1 MCWTNS
7 RSRDSLFM
15 RFALRF
21 HLCVRFVVY
30 GQFMEKHA
38 NFQKREYDTL
48 PHLQPLLSLQV
59 SAKLLHVGI
68 SALSMRCAQAGCI
81 LSCATMHSSFLLSVF
96 LQHEKHTRV
105 CNKIE
110 KITIRESCRS
120 ALEAYIE
127 EMSQQKESCDS
138 NIIRNKKNNQVLK
151 EKYSNTFIIIY
162 SF

>member
-1 MCWTNS
+1 MKQSSFLISINIRNVCVSRIFIYMFWTNS
-7 RSRDSLFM
+7 RSRDSFFM
-15 RFALRF
+15 RFALCF

-68 SALSMRCAQAGCI
+68 SAFLSMRCAQAGCI
-81 LSCATMHSSFLLSVF
+81 LSCATMLSSFLLSVF
-96 LQHEKHTRV
+96 LQHKKHTRV

-120 ALEAYIE
+120 ALEVYIE
-127 EMSQQKESCDS
+127 EISQQ
-138 NIIRNKKNNQVLK
+138 
-151 EKYSNTFIIIY
+151 
-162 SF
+162 